1 MKIISY
7 YYHLADGGEVRNKA
21 EKRLCDLWYKSWSD
35 QGFDAIVL
43 GVDDAKK
50 HPLYN
55 NLEAKWKIANQGTKY
70 GWTEYGMS
78 CWHRWLAYA
87 TLDLPDDEVIYVSDY
102 DVFSRGY
109 TPETF
114 PIDTHKNLHFLS
126 DCCPCLLR
134 GSVDKFK
141 QIPDWFNRFI
151 NEDTYDR
158 IGNFIK
164 AYTEEPHHW
173 FNDQE
178 FFCLFKPD
186 MLKAGLPVV
195 FSHNEATFV
204 VTSPMLEA
212 FTGTIDNSEVTT
224 SIAHF
229 SHHFSDVLGEEHLSD
244 VRPKYE
250 TLDDFRIALIKYY
263 IGWQKSL

>member
-1 MKIISY
+1 MKIVSY
-7 YYHLADGGEVRNKA
+7 YYKLEGAGLSRNTA
-21 EKRLCDLWYKSWSD
+21 EKKLCDLWRKSWLD

-55 NLEAKWKIANQGTKY
+55 ALETKWKIANQGTKY

-109 TPETF
+109 KPETF
-114 PIDTHKNLHFLS
+114 PIDEHDNLHFLS

-134 GSVDKFK
+134 GSVGKFK
-141 QIPDWFNRFI
+141 QIPGWFDRFI
-151 NEDTYDR
+151 NEDTYAR
-158 IGNFIK
+158 IGNCVK

-186 MLKAGLPVV
+186 MLEDGLPIV
-195 FSHNEATFV
+195 FSHEFM
-204 VTSPMLEA
+204 VTGASLEA
-212 FTGTIDNSEVTT
+212 FTGTIDNSEITT
-224 SIAHF
+224 SIVHF
-229 SHHFSDVLGEEHLSD
+229 SHHFSDVMGKEHLSD
-244 VRPKYE
+244 VRSKYE
-250 TLDDFRIALIKYY
+250 TLDDFRIALIKHY
-263 IGWQKSL
+263 IGWQQFL